1 MGYDKNTHQPLIHWI
16 SILTRIYKM
25 VWEKVRV
32 RHFLHWIFFSS
43 KICPEIYVGLWL
55 KLLIWEDKNYGI
67 VIHQRTICFFVS
79 TRYWV
84 VHLMILTLMGLT
96 ELEELYK
103 RTQLLLYKKPI
114 LFQDIETNNIN
125 LVDLCI
131 LGLISASSYVTGAPN
146 YVILWSLH

>member
-1 MGYDKNTHQPLIHWI
+1 
-16 SILTRIYKM
+16 
-25 VWEKVRV
+25 
-32 RHFLHWIFFSS
+32 
-43 KICPEIYVGLWL
+43 
-55 KLLIWEDKNYGI
+55 
-67 VIHQRTICFFVS
+67 
-79 TRYWV
+79 
-84 VHLMILTLMGLT
+84 MILTLMGLT

-146 YVILWSLH
+146 YVIL